1 MMTSLSEAITRGI
14 GRQSLKVQQH
24 APKLLF
30 GGGVVG
36 MVGSTVLACRSTLR
50 LESVLNEIQ
59 FDLNTAD
66 AIRDQHEDQYSAQ
79 DLQHDKAVI
88 YIRSGAKLAK
98 LYAPSIAVGAV
109 SIAALTKS
117 HAILQERN
125 AALIAAYA
133 ALDRGFREYRARV
146 VEKLGEEQDQEFRYG
161 SEVVVEGEGKTK
173 KKPRT
178 RVNVDDGPSIYARF
192 FDEYSENWSK
202 EPEYNRLFLNCEQNW
217 ANDMLRA
224 RGHLFLNEVY
234 RRLGLPHT
242 TAGSVVGW
250 RIGDEGDSY
259 VDFGIFTNDGSDR
272 IRDFV
277 NGREGSILLD
287 FNVDGVIYD
296 KIEPNKEALSWQ
308 RQ

>member
-1 MMTSLSEAITRGI
+1 MTFLSETITRNV
-14 GRQSLKVQQH
+14 GRQSLQLKEH

-50 LESVLNEIQ
+50 LQTVLEEIN
-59 FDLNTAD
+59 FDLKTARNIRELHPD
-66 AIRDQHEDQYSAQ
+66 LYSEEDRQKDTAI
-79 DLQHDKAVI
+79 I
-88 YIRSGAKLAK
+88 YVRSGAKLAK
-98 LYAPSIAVGAV
+98 LYTPSVALGVV
-109 SIAALTKS
+109 SIAALTRS
-117 HAILQERN
+117 HTILSERN
-125 AALIAAYA
+125 AALTAAYV
-133 ALDRGFREYRARV
+133 ALDKGFREYRARV
-146 VEKLGEEQDQEFRYG
+146 VEKFGEDQDREFRYS
-161 SEVVVEGEGKTK
+161 SEVIVEGEGKTK
-173 KKPRT
+173 KKPRS
-178 RVNVDDGPSIYARF
+178 RVNVDEGPSIYARF
-192 FDEYSENWSK
+192 FDEYSEMWSK

-234 RRLGLPHT
+234 RRLGIPHT

-250 RIGDEGDSY
+250 RIGGEGDSY
-259 VDFGIFTNDGSDR
+259 VDFGIFMNDGSDR

-296 KIEPNKEALSWQ
+296 KIELNKEAISWQ

>member
-1 MMTSLSEAITRGI
+1 MMTFLSEAISRGV
-14 GRQSLKVQQH
+14 GRQSLKLQEH

-36 MVGSTVLACRSTLR
+36 MIGSTVLACRSTLR
-50 LESVLNEIQ
+50 LEEVLDEIK

-66 AIRDQHEDQYSAQ
+66 AIREQHSEEYSES
-79 DLQHDKAVI
+79 DLQHDKAII
-88 YIRSGAKLAK
+88 YVRSGAKLAK
-98 LYAPSIAVGAV
+98 LYAPAAAVGVV

-117 HAILQERN
+117 HTLLQDRN

-133 ALDRGFREYRARV
+133 ALDKGFREYRARV
-146 VEKLGEEQDQEFRYG
+146 VEKFGEEQDDQFRYG
-161 SEVVVEGEGKTK
+161 HEVVVEGDSKTK

-178 RVNVDDGPSIYARF
+178 RANVDDGPSIYARF
-192 FDEYSENWSK
+192 FDEYSEMWSK

-217 ANDMLRA
+217 ANDMLRV

-250 RIGDEGDSY
+250 RMAGDGDSY
-259 VDFGIFTNDGSDR
+259 VDFGIFTRDGG

-296 KIEPNKEALSWQ
+296 KIEPNKEAISWQ
-308 RQ
+308 LQ